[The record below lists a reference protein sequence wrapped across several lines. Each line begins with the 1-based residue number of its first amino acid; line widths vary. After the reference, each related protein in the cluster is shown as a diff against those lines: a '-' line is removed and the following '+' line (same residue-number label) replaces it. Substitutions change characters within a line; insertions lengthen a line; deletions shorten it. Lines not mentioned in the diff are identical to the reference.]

1 MERTTFYNRSISEPA
16 SRKEAR
22 FVQTI
27 EAAKF
32 QEQCLTL
39 LDHLGPDGLV
49 VTKHGKPVAR
59 VLPYDRRFESLIGSL
74 RHKIEIREDIA
85 STGLRWEADAEL

>member
-1 MERTTFYNRSISEPA
+1 MQI
-16 SRKEAR
+16 
-22 FVQTI
+22 I

-32 QEQCLTL
+32 KEQCFTL

-59 VLPYDRRFESLIGSL
+59 VLPYERRFESLIGSL